1 MQVSTYFKEGFI
13 MTALQALFRIRET
26 YIGIVATIAFQ
37 LIFFTFW
44 MTAYD
49 GINDRADNLS
59 IGFISEDTDIGQ
71 EVINELQQSLPFT
84 TKTYTTINQ
93 AEKALDQRHITMII
107 HIPANF
113 TAQLQAG
120 KEANITYSI
129 NQANASLAKTMME
142 GVAKQLTEQVN
153 HTLYPIQQG
162 EVIKAFSQ
170 QFSQLPME
178 HNIALKVQ
186 DSVAATIMGVK
197 DRTVTSTIIKTND
210 VQGFAANFVPLMLI
224 ISSFVGAMVMI
235 MQHQQA
241 AEIVQPTVSKWSLFF
256 ARQLLNISVAF
267 ILPLLTIGLMQL
279 FSISSGE
286 SFFTIYLFQ
295 ALMFWAFLCL
305 AQVFVI
311 VFGNLGMIFNICALS
326 LQLVTSGV
334 LVPNVML
341 SDFYHRLASFLP
353 ATYGADGYYT
363 IIFGGSSESLTNNSS
378 SLGII
383 IAITLAIATVAVALK
398 KPKIAQQV
406 EVPTPQ

>member
-1 MQVSTYFKEGFI
+1 MKGLKV
-13 MTALQALFRIRET
+13 LFHIRET
-26 YIGIVATIAFQ
+26 YIGIAATIAFQ

-49 GINDRADNLS
+49 GINDRADNLT
-59 IGFISEDTDIGQ
+59 IGFISEDAGIGQ
-71 EVINELQQSLPFT
+71 EVINGLQQSLPFT
-84 TKTYTTINQ
+84 TKDFTSIDQ

-107 HIPANF
+107 HIPADF

-120 KEANITYSI
+120 KEANIIYSI
-129 NQANASLAKTMME
+129 NQANASLAKSMME
-142 GVAKQLTEQVN
+142 GVAKQVTEEVN
-153 HTLYPIQQG
+153 HTLYPVQQG
-162 EVIKAFSQ
+162 EVMKAFSQ
-170 QFSQLPME
+170 QFSQLPLE
-178 HNIALKVQ
+178 QNIALKVQ
-186 DSVAATIMGVK
+186 DSVEATIMGVK
-197 DRTVTSTIIKTND
+197 DQTVTSTIIKTND
-210 VQGFAANFVPLMLI
+210 AKGFAANFVPLMVI

-241 AEIVQPTVSKWSLFF
+241 AEIVQHTVSKWSLFF
-256 ARQLLNISVAF
+256 ARQLVNIAVAF

-295 ALMFWAFLCL
+295 AFMFWAFLCL
-305 AQVFVI
+305 AQFFVI
-311 VFGNLGMIFNICALS
+311 IFGNLGMIFNICALS

-383 IAITLAIATVAVALK
+383 IAVTLAIATVAVALK
-398 KPKIAQQV
+398 KPKMAQQV
-406 EVPTPQ
+406 ELTIPQ

>member
-1 MQVSTYFKEGFI
+1 MKG
-13 MTALQALFRIRET
+13 LKALFHIRET
-26 YIGIVATIAFQ
+26 YIGIAATIAFQ

-49 GINDRADNLS
+49 GINDRADNLT
-59 IGFISEDTDIGQ
+59 IGFMSEDAGIGQ
-71 EVINELQQSLPFT
+71 EVINGLQQSLPFT
-84 TKTYTTINQ
+84 TKDFTSIEQ
-93 AEKALDQRHITMII
+93 AEKALDQRQITMII
-107 HIPANF
+107 HIPADF

-120 KEANITYSI
+120 KEANIIYSI
-129 NQANASLAKTMME
+129 NQANASLVKSMMD
-142 GVAKQLTEQVN
+142 GVAKQVTEEVN
-153 HTLYPIQQG
+153 HTLYPVQQG
-162 EVIKAFSQ
+162 EVLKAFSQ
-170 QFSQLPME
+170 QFSQLPLE
-178 HNIALKVQ
+178 PNIASKVQ
-186 DSVAATIMGVK
+186 DSVAATITGVK
-197 DRTVTSTIIKTND
+197 DQTVTSTIIKTND
-210 VQGFAANFVPLMLI
+210 AKGFAANFVPLMVI

-241 AEIVQPTVSKWSLFF
+241 AEIVQHSVSKWSLFF
-256 ARQLLNISVAF
+256 ARQLVNIAVAF
-267 ILPLLTIGLMQL
+267 ILPLLTIGLMKL

-295 ALMFWAFLCL
+295 AFMFWAFLCL

-311 VFGNLGMIFNICALS
+311 IFGNLGMIFNICALS

-378 SLGII
+378 SLGMI
-383 IAITLAIATVAVALK
+383 IAVTLAIATIAVALK
-398 KPKIAQQV
+398 KPKIAQHV
-406 EVPTPQ
+406 EVTIPQ